1 MAVTK
6 LKYQLGCVILIVCS
20 LFSVQGANAAA
31 LGSNGIWIS
40 KAEIQKLPAG
50 STWEK
55 LVKQAQYNTNDPDLG
70 NQDDETDTNTIA
82 KALVYA
88 RTGNT
93 VYANEVLYTLQ
104 RLVELNPISRSL
116 EWDSLAA
123 LRSLGSY
130 AIAADIMDLKNYA
143 PNFDK
148 NIFRPWLSKAR
159 FTDTEHG
166 EGSLVALH
174 ERRPNNWGSHA
185 SASRIAA
192 SIYLQDQTDL
202 NRAIQVFKGAMGD
215 RASYAGFE
223 FGELSWHPDR
233 SKPRPINPKGSSISG
248 VNVVGVLPDDARR
261 CGSFSTNLCKT
272 PYMWEGLQ
280 GLVVSA
286 EMLHRAGYPAY
297 EWSDRA
303 LLRAVQWLHNTTF
316 SDGKRFP
323 AEGDDIWQV
332 YLINKRYGTT
342 FPTAS
347 TASLSIG
354 KMIGFTEWTHSV
366 TSTTGNTVAPPPGC

>member
-1 MAVTK
+1 MVVTK
-6 LKYQLGCVILIVCS
+6 LKYELGCMILIVCS
-20 LFSVQGANAAA
+20 LFSVEGANAAA

-40 KAEIQKLPAG
+40 KAEIQRLPASG
-50 STWEK
+50 FAWDKVVE
-55 LVKQAQYNTNDPDLG
+55 QAQNNTNDPDLG
-70 NQDDETDTNTIA
+70 NQDDETGPNTIA

-93 VYANEVLYTLQ
+93 IYANEVLYTLQ
-104 RLVELNPISRSL
+104 RLVELNPIARSR
-116 EWDSLAA
+116 EWDALGA
-123 LRSLGSY
+123 LRSLGAY

-143 PNFDK
+143 PSFNK
-148 NIFRPWLSKAR
+148 NTFRPWLSQAR
-159 FTDTEHG
+159 FVDTEGG

-174 ERRPNNWGSHA
+174 EGRPNNWGSHA

-202 NRAIQVFKGAMGD
+202 NRAILVFKGAMGD
-215 RASYAGFE
+215 RASYAGFQ
-223 FGELSWHPDR
+223 FGELSWQADP
-233 SKPRPINPKGSSISG
+233 SKPRPINPKGSTIRG
-248 VNVVGVLPDDARR
+248 VNVDGALPDDARR
-261 CGSFSTNLCKT
+261 CGSFRTPLCKT

-332 YLINKRYGTT
+332 YLINKRYGTK
-342 FPTAS
+342 FPTNS

-366 TSTTGNTVAPPPGC
+366 TSTTGNTVPPPGC